1 MTRIVKPGR
10 IPCCVPFCGRTAK
23 DKGVEDQ
30 EIICGKHWRLA
41 DRRLTRRFKRF
52 RRAVDA
58 AMELPPESY
67 CSRARARILR
77 RVKVCQ
83 SLWEQ
88 VKRQAIGRAVGI

>member
-1 MTRIVKPGR
+1 MIRPIKPGR
-10 IPCCVPFCGRTAK
+10 IPCCVPFCGRTAR
-23 DKGVEDQ
+23 DEGIEGQ

-67 CSRARARILR
+67 CARAQARIVRRLR
-77 RVKVCQ
+77 LCQ
-83 SLWEQ
+83 KLWCEI
-88 VKRQAIGRAVGI
+88 KRQSIERAVGI